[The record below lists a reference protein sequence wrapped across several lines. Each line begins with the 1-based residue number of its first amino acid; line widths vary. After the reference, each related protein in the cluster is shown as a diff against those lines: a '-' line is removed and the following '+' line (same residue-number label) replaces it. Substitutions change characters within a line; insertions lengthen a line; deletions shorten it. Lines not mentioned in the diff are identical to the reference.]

1 MSCRYQMTEPEKK
14 KLIDLII
21 SYGKDCFRLGMSGF
35 GDDYDTALSEEM
47 MSFYV
52 ISDYLDSLK
61 ITSAEGD
68 AHD

>member
-1 MSCRYQMTEPEKK
+1 MNCKCEMTKDQQT

-21 SYGKDCFRLGMSGF
+21 SYGKDCFRLGISGF
-35 GDDYDTALSEEM
+35 GDNLDTALSEEM

-61 ITSAEGD
+61 IISAEGD
-68 AHD
+68 VHD